1 MTLQIKN
8 AKRIFTIIRDKESN
22 NITLADPNPNME
34 PTAVMRF
41 YSSEYP
47 ELTSSTVI
55 GPSMKEGDAVYSF
68 QTIIGDKG

>member
-1 MTLQIKN
+1 MTLKIKN
-8 AKRIFTIIRDKESN
+8 ALRIFILVRDKESDS
-22 NITLADPNPNME
+22 ITLPDPNPNME
-34 PTAVMRF
+34 PNDVQRF

-55 GPSMKEGDAVYSF
+55 GPSMREGNAVYSF

>member
-8 AKRIFTIIRDKESN
+8 AKRIFLLIRDKESDN
-22 NITLADPNPNME
+22 VTLPDPNPNMGPE
-34 PTAVMRF
+34 DVQRF

-47 ELTSSTVI
+47 ELTSSTVT

>member
-1 MTLQIKN
+1 MTFKVKTAN
-8 AKRIFTIIRDKESN
+8 RIFILIREKESDN
-22 NITLADPNPNME
+22 VTLADPNPNME
-34 PTAVMRF
+34 PSDVQRF

>member
-1 MTLQIKN
+1 MTFKVKTAN
-8 AKRIFTIIRDKESN
+8 RIFILIREKESDN
-22 NITLADPNPNME
+22 VILSDPNPNME
-34 PTAVMRF
+34 PSDVQRF

-55 GPSMKEGDAVYSF
+55 GPSMKDGAAVYSF